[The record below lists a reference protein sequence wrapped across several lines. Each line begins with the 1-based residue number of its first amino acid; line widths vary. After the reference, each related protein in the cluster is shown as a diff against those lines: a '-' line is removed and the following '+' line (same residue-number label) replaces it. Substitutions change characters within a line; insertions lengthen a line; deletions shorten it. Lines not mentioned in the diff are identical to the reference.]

1 MVRCLRRTLFQETG
15 VPPSQKGQILR
26 VLWERHRIAYRTG
39 HNDDQVRNR
48 SSWKKISQR
57 AIGDPLDS
65 SICSVPTYDNSE
77 EEDSWTQPE

>member
-1 MVRCLRRTLFQETG
+1 MMTKFAIEAAG
-15 VPPSQKGQILR
+15 
-26 VLWERHRIAYRTG
+26 
-39 HNDDQVRNR
+39 
-48 SSWKKISQR
+48 KKISQR